1 MHKYLN
7 YYKEFLSFF
16 VISVPVVAT
25 TCLGVS
31 GHPAL
36 ANRQFDLC
44 IVDEGA
50 QALQLAVIGPLLGA
64 KRFVL
69 VGDPRQLPP
78 IVSSRIAKYKNF
90 PNYLFCMYV

>member
-1 MHKYLN
+1 
-7 YYKEFLSFF
+7 
-16 VISVPVVAT
+16 VAT

-44 IVDEGA
+44 VVDEAA

-78 IVSSRIAKYKNF
+78 IVSSRIAKYSIRHLNKNIVI
-90 PNYLFCMYV
+90 YWI

>member
-1 MHKYLN
+1 M
-7 YYKEFLSFF
+7 
-16 VISVPVVAT
+16 VAT

-36 ANRQFDLC
+36 VNRQFDLC
-44 IVDEGA
+44 VVDEAA

-69 VGDPRQLPP
+69 VGDPGQLPP
-78 IVSSRIAKYKNF
+78 IVSSRTAKYTELSI
-90 PNYLFCMYV
+90 NYFI